1 MNKLILIIV
10 ISLINIPVL
19 SSEVEVIELHN
30 KSIDQL
36 LIENIE
42 KSKEIEIISTD
53 ENIINNQNIQNNADS
68 ESENFNQEDQLTI
81 ETIET
86 IETIDE
92 IDNLQNEISSEDVPD
107 MEDMW
112 KKFEGEDLVFLL
124 QNITKIKSLVLKEEL
139 LAILNIR
146 NSIPKNFDSEDF
158 NKIVIDSLLS
168 LGDREK
174 TYQIIQSFQDVQNND
189 YQNFY
194 KEFELNYLLS
204 NYKLSEACDFR
215 NEIKKMNLKN
225 VSNFFLKVD
234 IFCLILLEK
243 FDEANLLHSLLN
255 ETAEE
260 TDEYFQYL
268 FNKLQNIETLKHNKN
283 ILINKNN
290 IFLYS
295 AMHRVGNV
303 TMTEEFLSVDPLN
316 LSMPIILSSS
326 TDIEL
331 RLKAAH
337 LAYFNNLLN
346 TDSLSA
352 LYQTVDFSFEELS
365 NPLEIISK
373 LNNNVELGMAYFYQL
388 INIQLLPITRLEAIL
403 KFWEFAELNELEL
416 IAYQI
421 SIKNLNTIL
430 PTEQFSSFGPKIAR
444 AYTYSDNR
452 ELAQKWL
459 LFSENVLEKEEF
471 LYELNSSKL
480 LFNLFN
486 INYDQNFKNVLHENL
501 QYMNQD
507 LVNKDN
513 SAYIVNNEILHLIFS
528 ILNKDKLNPFEIEK
542 KIDENRLMPS
552 SYIINNIRSSLIDNN
567 QPELLLLIIASINEK
582 KWSEIHP
589 EHLRL
594 ILNSLNYYK
603 EGFLLNSILLE
614 ILKQSKII

>member
-303 TMTEEFLSVDPLN
+303 AMTEEFLSVDPLN